1 MEPHVK
7 KIFSKLPKTEL
18 SDHKVELNLQMDID
32 KFVDEIYEEIDYSER
47 INKDMDAAWVKV
59 RNAVQELSKA
69 TQEVKD
75 HVGNLDFRS
84 DAKSL
89 KDKVKAAADAI
100 GVKPDAVKG
109 YDMIDVAVRD
119 ASEQAKNARINIRD
133 SKVPKA

>member
-1 MEPHVK
+1 MKQVQ
-7 KIFSKLPKTEL
+7 KIWKQL
-18 SDHKVELNLQMDID
+18 SEVNLTSVKVELNLQMDID
-32 KFVDEIYEEIDYSER
+32 KFVDEIYQEIDYSEK

-59 RNAVQELSKA
+59 RNAVQDLSKA

-89 KDKVKAAADAI
+89 KDKVKAAADSL

-119 ASEQAKNARINIRD
+119 ASEQAKSSRINIRD